1 MIFSRWRFFQ
11 KPNEQIQLYYLYL
24 TCFGSCFGRKWR
36 HQKDIS
42 KLTDPYDLTRF
53 FKTLLVFQ
61 KNKKCL
67 VKLYR
72 HLSIEMQIHEGFE
85 HIVYT
90 AGVAAFLNTLFRLL
104 PHWTEDI
111 EYNSRFCK
119 HDIFKLKHMFP
130 IIDTFGTIFF

>member
-1 MIFSRWRFFQ
+1 MIFSSRLFFQ
-11 KPNEQIQLYYLYL
+11 KTNEQIRLYYLS
-24 TCFGSCFGRKWR
+24 TCFCLIFGRKWR
-36 HQKDIS
+36 HQKNIL
-42 KLTDPYDLTRF
+42 KLTDLYDVTRF

-111 EYNSRFCK
+111 EYNSKFFK
-119 HDIFKLKHMFP
+119 HDMFKLKLTVKSRVLMHV
-130 IIDTFGTIFF
+130 TN